1 MGAARET
8 VERWV
13 ELYNNGA
20 IDELITMYG
29 PDAVLVIPMGT
40 VRGQGAIDDRLRGE
54 HAAFSEAKVTAR
66 TWVEDGDTVAVRYS
80 FTARHTGPIPSPDGS
95 DLVPG
100 TGEQITFEGFALYQM
115 RDGKIV
121 ANYRYFDQLPI
132 ALHLGLVALTEPP
145 ATSDL

>member
-40 VRGQGAIDDRLRGE
+40 VRGQGAIDDRLR
-54 HAAFSEAKVTAR
+54 ASMPR
-66 TWVEDGDTVAVRYS
+66 SLRP
-80 FTARHTGPIPSPDGS
+80 R
-95 DLVPG
+95 
-100 TGEQITFEGFALYQM
+100 
-115 RDGKIV
+115 
-121 ANYRYFDQLPI
+121 
-132 ALHLGLVALTEPP
+132 
-145 ATSDL
+145 